1 MMKHLLVCLF
11 AIVLVASVLAKPASA
26 QSGRPPNIIFI
37 LADDLGYGD
46 LSCYGQTKFQTP
58 NIDALAERGMRF
70 TQHYSGSAV
79 CAPSRC
85 SLMTGL
91 HTGHT
96 PVKGNAEHAPEGQMP
111 MPADT
116 FTIGHLLQSAG
127 YKTGVFGKWG
137 LGYPGS
143 ASAPLKMGFD
153 RFYGYNCQRIA
164 HCYYPAFLWNDD
176 KRELLWGNVAS
187 HSRDYAPDLI
197 HDKAIEFIRE
207 NKDQPFFCYYAA
219 IQPHADMI
227 APDEYM
233 GRYRGK
239 FLPEFD
245 YPGDYYLP
253 QPEGHA
259 AFAAMVA
266 VLDDY
271 VGEVMAELDDLGIAD
286 NTLVVFSSDN
296 GPHEEGGHD
305 PKYFDSNA
313 VMKGVKRDLY
323 EGGVRVPM
331 IAVWPDQIAAGSQ
344 SDHVCAFWDFMPTMA
359 ELAGVSLQRDTD
371 GISIVPT
378 LLNRSNQEQHAYLY
392 WDFPAKGGREAM
404 RRGDWKAVRYNLK
417 QNPDAPIELYNLTN
431 DVGETN
437 DVADSHPEV
446 VQEIGSL
453 MQEARS
459 R

>member
-1 MMKHLLVCLF
+1 MKYRLVCLF
-11 AIVLVASVLAKPASA
+11 AILLTTPAFA
-26 QSGRPPNIIFI
+26 QSDRPPNIIFI

-46 LSCYGQTKFQTP
+46 LSCYGQSKFHTP

-116 FTIGHLLQSAG
+116 FTVGHLLQSAG

-143 ASAPLKMGFD
+143 ASDPLKMGFD

-164 HCYYPAFLWNDD
+164 HCYYPAFLWHDD

-207 NKDQPFFCYYAA
+207 NKERPFFCYYAA

-227 APDEYM
+227 APDDYM
-233 GRYRGK
+233 DRYRGK

-253 QPEGHA
+253 QSEGHA
-259 AFAAMVA
+259 AFAGMVA

-305 PKYFDSNA
+305 PKYFDSNGG
-313 VMKGVKRDLY
+313 MKGVKRDLY

-359 ELAGVSLQRDTD
+359 ELAGVTLQRDTD

-378 LLNRSNQEQHAYLY
+378 LLNRSNQEQHDYLY

-417 QNPDAPIELYNLTN
+417 QNPDAPIELYNLAN
-431 DVGETN
+431 DVGESN

-446 VQEIGSL
+446 VQEIGNL
-453 MQEARS
+453 MREARS